1 MWRIVEARKIKKLTA
16 DIIVAEEYQNWL
28 SCHAMSRQSP
38 FSLQM
43 TLFNLSI
50 ADSCVTTVFVSP
62 IASWPTK
69 VLIIMDQSLLMPN
82 GRI

>member
-16 DIIVAEEYQNWL
+16 DIIIAEEYQNWL
-28 SCHAMSRQSP
+28 SCHAVTLSP
-38 FSLQM
+38 FSLEM
-43 TLFNLSI
+43 TLFNLSF

-62 IASWPTK
+62 TASWLTK